1 MLSIHLAT
9 NEGENVTD
17 SKLEGELKDQMLVF
31 AKALVDAD
39 LLQYYGGNLSVR
51 IGESDLLISRTHTKK
66 LQLSH
71 DDIVRTGVYED
82 DENSVAASSALEIH
96 REIYQRTDARAVIH
110 AHPPEAISL
119 SFFMDAIVPV
129 DENGILYLGR
139 EVRVVPA
146 PALFA
151 WNVIA
156 GDLADGLVKGRVV
169 MHKWHGSFAKGEDL
183 ADAYHRTRA
192 VEHASGQIIRLRQLE
207 QLFGPPTPVPS
218 VAVEVLGGIEGRVTK
233 RVPS

>member
-1 MLSIHLAT
+1 
-9 NEGENVTD
+9 VTD
-17 SKLEGELKDQMLVF
+17 SSLEGALKDQMLLF

-39 LLQYYGGNLSVR
+39 LLQYYGGNLSTR
-51 IGESDLLISRTHTKK
+51 IGDDDLLISRTHTKK
-66 LQLSH
+66 LELSH
-71 DDIVRTGVYED
+71 EDIVRTGIFED
-82 DENSVAASSALEIH
+82 DENSPAASSALEIH
-96 REIYQRTDARAVIH
+96 REIYKRTDARAVIH

-119 SFFMDAIVPV
+119 SFFTENIEPV

-139 EVRVVPA
+139 SVRVVSA

-156 GDLADGLVKGRVV
+156 GELADGLINARVV

-192 VEHASGQIIRLRQLE
+192 VEHAAGQIIRLRQME
-207 QLFGPPTPVPS
+207 PFFGPPTPVPG
-218 VAVEVLGGIEGRVTK
+218 VAVAVLGGVEGRVTK
-233 RVPS
+233 RVPSY